1 MQNSMGHPQN
11 NSYQYPPPPPQN
23 YNGYGQNYQ
32 QNYNTGYNQGYV
44 QQGYYPPQNQMQ
56 SIF

>member
-1 MQNSMGHPQN
+1 MGHPQN